1 MERMRDTMNP
11 SLERI
16 QTQLLSKLEARFHE
30 AGRRMVERGKALAS
44 QRLKKPGTFLENFW
58 FSVTR
63 AGNDLILKFGN
74 YHHASL
80 YLEKGTRPHVISPK
94 PGKPIIFFKEGR
106 FVKVS
111 YPKQIMHP
119 GNPAYW
125 IIRDAFQEVLRRLKV
140 EISLALEEAGK

>member
-11 SLERI
+11 NLIKIKSELLARLEP
-16 QTQLLSKLEARFHE
+16 KFHE
-30 AGRRMVERGKALAS
+30 AGRLMVEKGKSLATL
-44 QRLKKPGTFLENFW
+44 RLKKPGTFLENFW

-63 AGNDLILKFGN
+63 EGNNLILKFGN

-80 YLEKGTRPHVISPK
+80 FLEKGTKPHVITPK

-119 GNPAYW
+119 GNPAFW
-125 IIRDAFQEVLRRLKV
+125 IIRDAFQEVLRKLKV
-140 EISLALEEAGK
+140 EISLALEEVAR